1 MLASRGIATLAL
13 AYFAYEDLPKT
24 TDYFDLDYF
33 EEAVEVLLSQP
44 EVVPDRCGVVAISK
58 ATDVACCMATYLTQ
72 VKALVTISGSPIAV
86 DSVITYR
93 GHTLVEGYKLDVSIM
108 AADQDGRLHPQR
120 ELLKQGAHA
129 DHPKFIPI
137 EQADDDTYF
146 LMTFGGQDAWS
157 MNIFLSVARERMDSR
172 GRGAWL
178 ETVEYPGAGHILE
191 PPYGAHIPHSYH
203 RYLPV
208 VAEDGS
214 TKVVGVPV
222 LWGGNAKD
230 HCRAQEDL
238 WLRMIGFFTKHVRDS
253 SSWYKQHYDYNS

>member
-1 MLASRGIATLAL
+1 MLASRGIASLAL

-24 TDYFDLDYF
+24 TDHFDLDYF
-33 EEAVEVLLSQP
+33 EEAVEILLSQP
-44 EVVPDRCGVVAISK
+44 EVVPDRCGVMAISK
-58 ATDVACCMATYLTQ
+58 STDVACCMATYLTQ
-72 VKALVTISGSPIAV
+72 VKAGVIISGSPIAV
-86 DSVITYR
+86 DTVITHR
-93 GHTLVEGYKLDVSIM
+93 GHTLVEGDKLDFSIM
-108 AADQDGRLHPQR
+108 TADQEGRLYPRQ
-120 ELLKQGAHA
+120 ELQKAAQV
-129 DHPKFIPI
+129 DHPKFIPM

-146 LMTFGGQDAWS
+146 LMAAGGDDAWS
-157 MNIFLSVARERMDSR
+157 MNFFLNVARERMNGR

-191 PPYGAHIPHSYH
+191 PPYGVHIPHSYH

-208 VAEDGS
+208 MAEDGY

-238 WLRMIGFFTKHVRDS
+238 WSRLIPFFTKHVRDS
-253 SSWYKQHYDYNS
+253 SSWYKQHYAYNS